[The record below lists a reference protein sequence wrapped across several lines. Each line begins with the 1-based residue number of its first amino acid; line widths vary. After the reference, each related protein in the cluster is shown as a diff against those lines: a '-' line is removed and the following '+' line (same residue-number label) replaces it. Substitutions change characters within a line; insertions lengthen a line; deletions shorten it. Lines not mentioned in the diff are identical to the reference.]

1 MEKEQSDIIAKQLM
15 KEIMYDNG
23 MVDRWH
29 PEKYPKK
36 YVDKISLVAGVFFE
50 NNPDVLTNEDIEN
63 ICCGELSENEEMYG
77 KLHGYEN
84 LSKALND
91 YFNQE

>member
-29 PEKYPKK
+29 PEKYPTKWI
-36 YVDKISLVAGVFFE
+36 DRISAPAGVFFDA
-50 NNPDVLTNEDIEN
+50 NPEILNNEDIDQM
-63 ICCGELSENEEMYG
+63 CCGELNENQTKYG
-77 KLHGYEN
+77 SLVGYKE
-84 LSKALND
+84 LDEALND
-91 YFNQE
+91 YFNNH